1 MENSTEVEWQAWG
14 KGPLPLP
21 DLPIEELPGWDVC
34 NSQEPL
40 HIKDW
45 SKDERFPRLKKL
57 GTELGMAPES
67 IGSIV
72 RVPLTTPTRRSGTLV
87 SAAPQALGI
96 ARKTSDFCSWSRVSL
111 PTRLMTA
118 LISGGRSSKPG
129 DMKP

>member
-1 MENSTEVEWQAWG
+1 MSTGALPLGSNTQRYEAVLRISEALSACREPEELAGTLADQLIDFLSFDHLDVVIFKEKSTEVEWHAWG

-72 RVPLTTPTRRSGTLV
+72 AFP
-87 SAAPQALGI
+87 
-96 ARKTSDFCSWSRVSL
+96 
-111 PTRLMTA
+111 
-118 LISGGRSSKPG
+118 
-129 DMKP
+129 